1 MKYKFIHKNRSL
13 STVMK
18 MCRMFEISSSGY
30 YFWLKK
36 QAMRSKD
43 NNLNSKIQDIFQNN
57 NGAPRIHDRLKDLEK
72 LVEIE

>member
-1 MKYKFIHKNRSL
+1 
-13 STVMK
+13 MK

-57 NGAPRIHDRLKDLEK
+57 NGAYGAPRIHDTLKDLEK
-72 LVEIE
+72 LVEIELLS